1 MHHTLLAMLLLAVPH
16 AAGLATPVL
25 ETVAVRGAASRSLRV
40 AEGQADTIDSG
51 TLYFIAHVHVV
62 HVTWARESRELPGRL

>member
-1 MHHTLLAMLLLAVPH
+1 MDRIAVLFPQNHHFHHATRIGSPLLMHHTLLAVLLLAVPH

-51 TLYFIAHVHVV
+51 A
-62 HVTWARESRELPGRL
+62 